1 MSTKEQ
7 PSGEILTRIAGND
20 DDFTLEHQCFNGM
33 CFFTAIL
40 IFVCI
45 PFNYLIGLDLVI
57 NLYTFLFGCSFCLFY
72 YFSRFKGI
80 FSLIYWILLFC
91 SCLFISVLWFYTG
104 GISGTAT
111 IITLMIL
118 AVINLITSEGRRL
131 LSITILSI
139 TLGILYRVEYAR
151 PDLVL
156 PYKNDR
162 AMFIDHY
169 ATFLIAVLIIS
180 FVIHFIMQH
189 FRSERKKVKDNEEKL
204 KAILDNIPDPAWL
217 KDIDSK
223 FTKVNQ
229 PFSDVCGMPV
239 KKITGK
245 TVMDVWP
252 RDLAELFEKE
262 DAGILNTGNSICREQ
277 FIFHPERGERR
288 YEVIKKPTRSKSGRI
303 TGIVG
308 TARDITARCEYEDRL
323 RKYERIVGTSMD
335 QMALVNTEYRY
346 EAANEACFKA
356 HACNEN
362 DFTGHTM
369 ADIYGRHC
377 FETKI
382 QSYVEKA
389 FHGEAVNF
397 QEEILF
403 KGTGRRNV
411 DISYFPHKNDQGITT
426 SIVMHIKDI
435 TDQKQMERR
444 LVQSQRLEAMGTLA
458 GGIAHD
464 FNNILSGILGYA
476 QLGQLHIDDPGKV
489 NRHLDNII
497 KGSQRAGEL
506 VQQILTFSRQHEY
519 EKHPLKVSV
528 VIKEALK
535 LIRASIPA
543 FIDIKT
549 DIRSTSDILADPT
562 QIHQIIMNLCTNA
575 YQAMQ
580 ETNGTLTVVLK
591 DIRITDP
598 GDIKG
603 ADLMPGRYLKLEVGD
618 SGHGMDEQTMA
629 KIFEPYF
636 TTKEMGKGTGMGLA
650 LVHGIV
656 KEHDGFVQVE
666 SEVGKG
672 SCFRIYFPVIENMA
686 DQMDVSEP
694 DNAFL
699 SKGTETIMIVD
710 DDESILFSTRELLE
724 DWGYQVLAFEN
735 GRQAF
740 DEFKKTPDLFDLVLT
755 DMTMPEMTGDQLAQ
769 KILEIRPDLPVILCT
784 GYSDRVSE
792 ERAKQ
797 IGIKKFV
804 QKPYISLDLT
814 SLIREVLELGSIEGH
829 T

>member
-1 MSTKEQ
+1 M
-7 PSGEILTRIAGND
+7 ITRIAGSL

-33 CFFTAIL
+33 CFLTAI
-40 IFVCI
+40 IFFISI
-45 PFNYLIGLDLVI
+45 PINYCIGLGLAV
-57 NLYTFLFGCSFCLFY
+57 NLYTFLFGCLFCLFY
-72 YFSRFKGI
+72 SLSRLKGL
-80 FSLIYWILLFC
+80 FSLTYWLVLFC
-91 SCLFISVLWFYTG
+91 SCLIITVLWFYTG
-104 GISGTAT
+104 GISGPAT
-111 IITLMIL
+111 IIALMII
-118 AVINLITSEGRRL
+118 AVINLIVSEGRRL
-131 LSITILSI
+131 LSISILSL
-139 TLGILYRVEYAR
+139 TLGFLYRVEYAR
-151 PDLVL
+151 PDLVFS
-156 PYKNDR
+156 YKNHK
-162 AMFIDHY
+162 AMFIDLY
-169 ATFLIAVLIIS
+169 ISFLIAVLIIS

-189 FRSERKKVKDNEEKL
+189 FRSERKKAKESEEKL

-223 FTKVNQ
+223 FIKVNQ
-229 PFSDVCGMPV
+229 PFSDVCGMPA
-239 KKITGK
+239 KEITDK
-245 TVMDVWP
+245 TVIDVWP

-262 DAGILNTGNSICREQ
+262 DAGILKTGNSICREQ
-277 FIFHPERGERR
+277 VISHPERGKRW
-288 YEVIKKPTRSKSGRI
+288 YEVIKKPTLSKSGRI

-308 TARDITARCEYEDRL
+308 TARDITARYEYEDRL

-335 QMALVNTEYRY
+335 QMALVNTAYRY

-362 DFTGHTM
+362 DLAGHTM
-369 ADIYGRHC
+369 AEIYGRHC
-377 FETKI
+377 FETRI
-382 QSYVEKA
+382 QPHVEKA

-411 DISYFPHKNDQGITT
+411 DISYFPHKNDEGITT
-426 SIVMHIKDI
+426 SIVIHIKDI
-435 TDQKQMERR
+435 TGQKQMERQLIR
-444 LVQSQRLEAMGTLA
+444 SQRMEAMGTLA

-476 QLGQLHIDDPGKV
+476 QLGQLHIDDPAKV
-489 NRHLDNII
+489 NRHLNNII

-506 VQQILTFSRQHEY
+506 VKQILTFSRQHEY
-519 EKHPLKVSV
+519 EKQPLKLSV

-549 DIRSTSDILADPT
+549 DIRSASDILADPT

-575 YQAMQ
+575 YQAML
-580 ETNGTLTVVLK
+580 ETKGIITVSLK
-591 DIRITDP
+591 DIRIDDP
-598 GDIKG
+598 GDVQE
-603 ADLMPGRYLKLEVGD
+603 ADLMPGLYLLLKVEDTGR
-618 SGHGMDEQTMA
+618 GMDEQTMA

-636 TTKEMGKGTGMGLA
+636 TTKERGKGTGLGLA
-650 LVHGIV
+650 MVHGIV
-656 KEHDGFVQVE
+656 KEHDGFIRVE
-666 SEVGKG
+666 SEAGKG
-672 SCFRIYFPVIENMA
+672 SCFSLYFPAIENPG
-686 DQMDVSEP
+686 DQDDIPEP

-699 SKGTETIMIVD
+699 SKGTEKIMIVD
-710 DDESILFSTRELLE
+710 DDESILFSTQELLE
-724 DWGYQVLAFEN
+724 DCGYQVLAFAN

-769 KILEIRPDLPVILCT
+769 KILEIKPDLPVILCT

-814 SLIREVLELGSIEGH
+814 SLIREVLD
-829 T
+829 TVV